1 MLSNRKLRNLT
12 RFNLGAFALLF
23 LLFWLNVLLGKAK
36 ISFGWQIPFL
46 LSDVAE
52 FVLLLATA
60 LFFTLAAVGRETM
73 VSRNQAAP
81 DPVSGNIDN

>member
-1 MLSNRKLRNLT
+1 MLSDRKLRNLT
-12 RFNLGAFALLF
+12 RLNLGTFALLF
-23 LLFWLNVLLGKAK
+23 LLFWINVLLGKAK

-52 FVLLLATA
+52 FLLLLATA
-60 LFFTLAAVGRETM
+60 LFFTLAAVGRETTIN
-73 VSRNQAAP
+73 RNQAAP

>member
-52 FVLLLATA
+52 FVLLLTTA

-73 VSRNQAAP
+73 VNRDQAAP
-81 DPVSGNIDN
+81 DPVSGNIDD

>member
-1 MLSNRKLRNLT
+1 MLSDRKLRNLT

-46 LSDVAE
+46 LGDVAE

-60 LFFTLAAVGRETM
+60 LFFTLAAMGRETT
-73 VSRNQAAP
+73 VSRSQGAA
-81 DPVSGNIDN
+81 DPTSGKVDD